1 MGYKWFG
8 YYIDDDP
15 KNDRRDKYYE
25 GYKKGYRYD
34 GDGYYSSL
42 TGGSDLY
49 WDAVEGRYMHTM

>member
-1 MGYKWFG
+1 MGHKWFG

-25 GYKKGYRYD
+25 GHKSGYRYD

-42 TGGSDLY
+42 HGGSDLI
-49 WDAVEGRYMHTM
+49 WDPVAGRYTHTM